1 MIFKDKK
8 FAFVDIETT
17 GPNSKK
23 DKVIDVSVKIVEN
36 NQLISSFDSLVN
48 PKRYIPSFI
57 QNFTGIKPEMVEN
70 QPVFNEIAEDLFNIL
85 DGCIFVA
92 HNVRFD
98 YNFLKAEFERA
109 GISFNASKLCTVKLS
124 RKLFPEFKRH
134 NLDSIIERYGFKIDL
149 RHRAEADC
157 LALVQ
162 FWDYLHQNLKEDHL
176 KNAIEEQM
184 DLIRTPLNVE
194 KQMIE
199 NLPQGCGVYVMSS
212 SKNGFP
218 LYIGKSKNIQE
229 RVMQHFTGGL
239 KSRKDMQLLKQ
250 VEDISAIQT
259 PGEFSA
265 LMLEASMIRTHKP
278 LLNRRLRDYKQLYKA
293 QIKKED
299 SGLLGVKVSEFTH
312 IDPNESYLGLFRT
325 KKDFDKLLL
334 RLAKD
339 FDLCHKA
346 LGIEKSKE
354 SCFNYNL
361 EKCKGVCVGKE
372 KIEEH
377 NKRLLKAFKK
387 YEIQKWPFNG
397 MVLLKEGSISHLIHN
412 WCYLKKVENQSDL
425 EDCLT
430 TNFEYNFNYDDYLI
444 IKKFLNGNYNYEV
457 ISVTNSLEE

>member
-1 MIFKDKK
+1 MNFNEKR

-36 NQLISSFDSLVN
+36 NQLISSYESLVN

-57 QNFTGIKPEMVEN
+57 QNFTGIKPEMVKDK
-70 QPVFNEIAEDLFNIL
+70 PVFKDIAEDLFDIL

-98 YNFLKAEFERA
+98 YNFLKAEFERV

-124 RKLFPEFKRH
+124 RNLFPEHKRH
-134 NLDSIIERYGFKIDL
+134 NLDSVIERCNLKIDI

-162 FWDYLHQNLKEDHL
+162 FWDYLHVNFKTDYLF
-176 KNAIEEQM
+176 NAIAQQL
-184 DLIRTPLNVE
+184 DFIRTPLNVE
-194 KQMIE
+194 KAMIE

-212 SKNGFP
+212 SKDGFP
-218 LYIGKSKNIQE
+218 LYIGKSKNIKE

-239 KSRKDMQLLKQ
+239 KSKKDMQILKQ
-250 VEDISAIQT
+250 VEDISAIETQ
-259 PGEFSA
+259 GEFSA
-265 LMLEASMIRTHKP
+265 LMLEASMIREHKP
-278 LLNRRLRDYKQLYKA
+278 LLNKRLRDYKQLYQAELSKCENGIYSVS
-293 QIKKED
+293 IKD
-299 SGLLGVKVSEFTH
+299 FDF
-312 IDPNESYLGLFRT
+312 IDPDKSYLGLFRT
-325 KKDFDKLLL
+325 KKDFNKLLL

-339 FDLCHKA
+339 FDLCHKL
-346 LGIEKSKE
+346 LGIEKAKD

-361 EKCKGVCVGKE
+361 EKCKGACVGKE
-372 KIEEH
+372 KIKEH

-387 YEIQKWPFNG
+387 YEIQKWPFDG
-397 MVLLKEGSISHLIHN
+397 MVLLKEGNISHLIHN

-425 EDCLT
+425 DDSLNT
-430 TNFEYNFNYDDYLI
+430 SFEYNFNYDDYLI
-444 IKKFLNGNYNYEV
+444 MKKFLNGNYNYEV
-457 ISVTNSLEE
+457 LSNANSFE